1 MLFKSINT
9 DVVDQLLIIA
19 LDRPKA
25 NAIDAAT
32 SFEIYQ
38 AVAMLEQDRVLLF
51 PVGKAFLSF
60 RCEPFR
66 SRLAWFFFFF

>member
-38 AVAMLEQDRVLLF
+38 AVAMLEQDPDLRA
-51 PVGKAFLSF
+51 GIITGTGE
-60 RCEPFR
+60 R
-66 SRLAWFFFFF
+66 FFSDRKSVV